1 MTFSICGCYTCLFL
15 VKFRLASTKRYCAGS
30 PEGQI
35 PFLPSWCNIHCTS
48 SQKIKVNDT
57 SSLAIP
63 SSVAGLLTQGPPK
76 LPSFRHSLKF
86 KGTLAMFLMVSPLGI
101 STSPYI
107 NPGISGM
114 GRADFQ
120 CWWVWLVYKDVG
132 KWTYKTQMLF
142 QLMKIWP
149 VTHRNL
155 ILYFSQEHS
164 SALVNSLFTLVV
176 TEHKYHE

>member
-120 CWWVWLVYKDVG
+120 SGSLEIMVSKIIPMSASWF
-132 KWTYKTQMLF
+132 WTPYAACQGWNIIYDFL
-142 QLMKIWP
+142 
-149 VTHRNL
+149 
-155 ILYFSQEHS
+155 LY
-164 SALVNSLFTLVV
+164 
-176 TEHKYHE
+176 